1 MASIEKITDNKYRI
15 IVSYGYD
22 VNGKKLRAKKTI
34 EFPPNMTEKKKQK
47 ELDKEKVLFEEK
59 VINGE
64 YGSTKIRLVD
74 FINDIW
80 FKEYMKDKSPST
92 IYRYKNLCKL
102 IIQQLGHL
110 PLDKIRPLNIQKFKN
125 YLSTAKSNVAIKDKD
140 GKIIDYKT
148 YSPKTQLHYFRFLST
163 IFNTSYKLDMIKEN
177 PVAKISAPKVPR
189 KQPQFLDLEQAKQ
202 TLELLKGADLK
213 YQVGINI
220 LIYTGIRRGELIG
233 LEWNAIDWEN
243 STISIEQNTIYVDK
257 TIYTKDPKTETSI
270 RTVDIPSNVL
280 ELLKRHKVAQRI
292 ERMKL
297 GDQWQENNRILTQ
310 WNGKIMHPDT
320 ISQWW
325 KKFQIKNGF
334 KNVISLHKLRHTYAT
349 LMLAIED
356 VDIKTVSELL
366 GHSDISTTNI
376 YVHALKTRKKAAA
389 ESLQRKLS

>member
-125 YLSTAKSNVAIKDKD
+125 YLSIAKSNVAIKDKD

-148 YSPKTQLHYFRFLST
+148 YSPKTQLHYFRCLST
-163 IFNTSYKLDMIKEN
+163 IFNTAYKLDMIKEN

-202 TLELLKGADLK
+202 TLELLKSADLK

-233 LEWNAIDWEN
+233 LEWDAIDWEN

-297 GDQWQENNRILTQ
+297 GDKWQENNRILTQ

-334 KNVISLHKLRHTYAT
+334 ENVISLHKLRHTYAT